1 MTFGGSSE
9 PCALCSLHSIGKI
22 GGAQN
27 RSYSKLLCGLLTE
40 RLRISPDRCVGAG
53 GRGARGLG
61 GTRTA
66 GSASL
71 PPSQDLHQLL
81 RHERGQ
87 RGLERLHLRLR
98 AGPRVPRARSPGA
111 HRFPARPAPPPH
123 TDPTSLEGA
132 INGVET
138 RAASFFLGLR
148 RNRCRAGPVNVEP
161 RPGRVIPGVCSLAFP
176 RLSPQ

>member
-1 MTFGGSSE
+1 MHVVPDQLMTFRA
-9 PCALCSLHSIGKI
+9 PAAPALCSLHSIGKI

-53 GRGARGLG
+53 GWGGARPG
-61 GTRTA
+61 GGPRTT

-98 AGPRVPRARSPGA
+98 DAPRVPRVTALA
-111 HRFPARPAPPPH
+111 HAKFHPPLPPP
-123 TDPTSLEGA
+123 TPPPWKE
-132 INGVET
+132 
-138 RAASFFLGLR
+138 
-148 RNRCRAGPVNVEP
+148 
-161 RPGRVIPGVCSLAFP
+161 
-176 RLSPQ
+176 Q